1 MSRAAA
7 KKREDPVEEPDR
19 LEGFSSP
26 REVDRLF
33 GHDAALAEFGEALHS
48 GRLHH
53 AWLIVGPEGVGKATL
68 AYRLARDGAGARRGG
83 SAARSDRSPSIPCS
97 AKLRRL
103 GHPNLLLIRRSW
115 NDKTKRYSQWIGVD
129 EVRRL
134 RSFLGHSAGETGW
147 RVVVVDRA
155 DDLNQNAANALLKAL
170 EEPPPRTL
178 FLLVA
183 TRRGPHSRHHPL
195 PLPDASRH
203 GVASRRAGGC
213 RACGAR
219 ARRARGRRRDAFRS
233 RSRSSQG
240 SVRRALE
247 LATGEGIELYR
258 DILAA
263 FARLPELD
271 GPAAHK
277 LAERLGGFGSD
288 GERLELF
295 LSLLLGLMERL
306 IRVSRD
312 RRGRHRR
319 GEGACRPP
327 ARRRRCR
334 TGSKPGRRS
343 AAPRPMPRASIST
356 AACSCSRRSIAC
368 SRRRGARRVSE
379 SLRRL
384 PGRAAEA
391 MPSPPWQRRGPI
403 TSPPPSPIRTMC
415 LISAMPMRPSPR
427 TRLRASAAC
436 RAWTC
441 SS

>member
-7 KKREDPVEEPDR
+7 KKRDDPVQEPDR

-33 GHDAALAEFGEALHS
+33 GHDAALAEFSEALAS

-53 AWLIVGPEGVGKATL
+53 AWLLVGPEGVGKATL
-68 AYRLARDGAGARRGG
+68 AYRLAREVLARGEEGAPQAPITAEHPVFRKVAG
-83 SAARSDRSPSIPCS
+83 
-97 AKLRRL
+97 L

-183 TRRGPHSRHHPL
+183 T
-195 PLPDASRH
+195 AE
-203 GVASRRAGGC
+203 
-213 RACGAR
+213 
-219 ARRARGRRRDAFRS
+219 GRIPVTIRS
-233 RSRSSQG
+233 RCRTLRVTALGREELELAVRAALERDDHEVDAGMLSVALELSQG

-247 LATGEGIELYR
+247 LATGEGIALHH
-258 DILAA
+258 DILTT
-263 FARLPELD
+263 FAKLPELD

-288 GERLELF
+288 SERLELF

-306 IRVSRD
+306 IREAATGDGAIGGEKELAARLLTPAALPHWVETWEAIGHAKADAASLNLD
-312 RRGRHRR
+312 RSLLVLETLYRLQQ
-319 GEGACRPP
+319 
-327 ARRRRCR
+327 
-334 TGSKPGRRS
+334 
-343 AAPRPMPRASIST
+343 AA
-356 AACSCSRRSIAC
+356 
-368 SRRRGARRVSE
+368 RGAR
-379 SLRRL
+379 
-384 PGRAAEA
+384 
-391 MPSPPWQRRGPI
+391 
-403 TSPPPSPIRTMC
+403 T
-415 LISAMPMRPSPR
+415 
-427 TRLRASAAC
+427 
-436 RAWTC
+436 
-441 SS
+441 